1 MSKVGAIRIPTSNS
15 GDGSS
20 QSKLCSSGDESSPSE
35 RPSVHDGFG
44 EGSKCDAAGGR
55 ESEGRYT
62 TADMEAVC
70 GASGNDGDS
79 TLDESVHLRRGRES
93 ERELHVDIWSGSIPS
108 RLSSIGEE
116 LAQSQ
121 ANLTKKKDSLCTYIM
136 RSSKSRLKLVRSD
149 ELHSIL
155 SVLHLEIAIATAR
168 NRPDLIDNLL
178 IRRKE
183 FIHLFQEISN
193 LDIEDYQLRFDSKS

>member
-62 TADMEAVC
+62 TADM
-70 GASGNDGDS
+70 
-79 TLDESVHLRRGRES
+79 DESVHLRRGRES